1 MKGYISVVL
10 AILMMTTSS
19 MLIATAGARSIHNV
33 ENFDLV
39 NDTFSPQ
46 QEWSLSTKK
55 GFSDDVAEYT
65 SVMVTDGHLTFDHNR
80 SLNTQSS
87 IIWST
92 TNSTIGHGSATGS
105 PDNYVAVSSGPEII
119 VGGFQYT
126 GMESYPILSIALV
139 MTFNIPNPLYSD
151 SVRASIEVDGMNH
164 LVKEFSHTQSGL
176 FYMTS
181 PYWSKDVSSQNYT
194 WQDLGNANVKVDYAS
209 EGGTD
214 DSEVR
219 LDAVGFNVVYR
230 APWFGIETAVA
241 EQTFNGDWPV
251 LELNTLAGTHSAIS
265 MTPCGLENSSASPG
279 VWTSAVLS
287 RPYDQSWGR
296 LHVTADGN
304 TSWKVTTSDDG
315 ENWSSSTTHLVG
327 QVLPVSEFLQLQG
340 TIFSGCISSVRI
352 DINDP
357 TLNIDWQIAQSLDGL
372 ANTSWLE
379 VKVSGVEVYRQ
390 NLTALGTYSLEI
402 PVGGYL
408 PSDDSSVDISVAI
421 VFSWASDGQPATTVV
436 QVDSMSVSGGYAL
449 EWDEDPECMAIGDL
463 ELLEDGVG
471 RLLAILNTCSDDRG
485 NNTDLQLSVGQDRY
499 DIVTVDVVGD
509 QIRVSQKD
517 EQSGDTIVTA
527 TVTDAAGNYWKQ
539 NFTVI
544 VGSVNDAP
552 YLVESLPAT
561 VIVSLGQ
568 VYLLPLS
575 IADVDSPT
583 LSVDASYSWASW
595 NPQEG
600 RLELNP
606 TVAGEYDLQIAI
618 SDGELSVVRNV
629 NVEVMATADLVVDEV
644 TIIGNLSSGS
654 EVEVQVHIR
663 NDGQSNAYF
672 LTVKCEADG
681 NLLKVVTVPEIR
693 SGMIQ
698 TAICPWVVP
707 MDDDTV
713 MLTIELDGGDDI
725 FESNE
730 DNNAFS
736 RVLSIEVVSTEP
748 PTQVDSTFAVGQAG
762 VWGGT
767 ILALLLLVGLFWMF
781 GPAPVRKIE

>member
-1 MKGYISVVL
+1 
-10 AILMMTTSS
+10 
-19 MLIATAGARSIHNV
+19 
-33 ENFDLV
+33 
-39 NDTFSPQ
+39 
-46 QEWSLSTKK
+46 
-55 GFSDDVAEYT
+55 
-65 SVMVTDGHLTFDHNR
+65 
-80 SLNTQSS
+80 
-87 IIWST
+87 
-92 TNSTIGHGSATGS
+92 
-105 PDNYVAVSSGPEII
+105 
-119 VGGFQYT
+119 
-126 GMESYPILSIALV
+126 
-139 MTFNIPNPLYSD
+139 
-151 SVRASIEVDGMNH
+151 
-164 LVKEFSHTQSGL
+164 
-176 FYMTS
+176 
-181 PYWSKDVSSQNYT
+181 
-194 WQDLGNANVKVDYAS
+194 
-209 EGGTD
+209 
-214 DSEVR
+214 
-219 LDAVGFNVVYR
+219 
-230 APWFGIETAVA
+230 
-241 EQTFNGDWPV
+241 
-251 LELNTLAGTHSAIS
+251 
-265 MTPCGLENSSASPG
+265 
-279 VWTSAVLS
+279 
-287 RPYDQSWGR
+287 
-296 LHVTADGN
+296 VTADGN

-315 ENWSSSTTHLVG
+315 ENWSSSSTHLAG
-327 QVLPVSEFLQLQG
+327 QVLPASEFLQLQG

-357 TLNIDWQIAQSLDGL
+357 TLNFDWQIAQSLDGL
-372 ANTSWLE
+372 ANMSWLE

-408 PSDDSSVDISVAI
+408 PSDDSSVDISIAI

-471 RLLAILNTCSDDRG
+471 RLLAILNTCGDDRG

-575 IADVDSPT
+575 IADVDSLT

-672 LTVKCEADG
+672 VTVKCEADG

-713 MLTIELDGGDDI
+713 MLTVELDGGDDI

-736 RVLSIEVVSTEP
+736 SVLSIEVTSTEP
-748 PTQVDSTFAVGQAG
+748 PTQADSAFAVGQAG

>member
-10 AILMMTTSS
+10 AILLMTTSS

-46 QEWSLSTKK
+46 QEWSLSTNK

-92 TNSTIGHGSATGS
+92 TNSTIGHGSATGT

-230 APWFGIETAVA
+230 SPWFGIETAVA

-251 LELNTLAGTHSAIS
+251 LELNTSDGTHSAIS
-265 MTPCGLENSSASPG
+265 MTPCGLENSSDSPG

-287 RPYDQSWGR
+287 RPHGQSWGR

-315 ENWSSSTTHLVG
+315 ENWSSASTHLAG
-327 QVLPVSEFLQLQG
+327 QVLPASEFLQLQG

-357 TLNIDWQIAQSLDGL
+357 TLNFDWQIAQSLDGL
-372 ANTSWLE
+372 ANMSWLE

-408 PSDDSSVDISVAI
+408 PSDDSSVDISIAI

-436 QVDSMSVSGGYAL
+436 QIDSMSVSGGYAL

-471 RLLAILNTCSDDRG
+471 RLLAILNTCGDDRG

-552 YLVESLPAT
+552 YLVESLPVT

-600 RLELNP
+600 WLELNP

-672 LTVKCEADG
+672 VTVQCEADG

-713 MLTIELDGGDDI
+713 MLTVELDGGDDI

-736 RVLSIEVVSTEP
+736 SVLSIEVMSIEP
-748 PTQVDSTFAVGQAG
+748 PTQADSSFAVGQAG

-781 GPAPVRKIE
+781 GPAPIRKIE